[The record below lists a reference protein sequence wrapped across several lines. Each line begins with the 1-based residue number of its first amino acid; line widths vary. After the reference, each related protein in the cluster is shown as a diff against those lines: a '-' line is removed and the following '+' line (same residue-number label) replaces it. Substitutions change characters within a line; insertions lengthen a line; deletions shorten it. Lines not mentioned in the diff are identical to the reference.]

1 MNRRQKRTLLL
12 GLGLVVLLTALLLG
26 VRACK
31 AGQAEKERELQEQER
46 QENLV
51 PTKSDEFQSIAYD
64 NSATNLSFTRDEEG
78 GWIWA
83 DDPDFPLDGSYLDQ
97 LSGLIT
103 NLDPMQ
109 TITEGDTLDAY
120 GLDNP
125 SGTITA
131 TAADGAAT
139 TLILGKALS
148 DGSYY
153 LKTDDSDTVYVVA
166 SDLHDQIS
174 LGVYEMA
181 RLEEFPAL
189 TAERLKTVVIAGAQT
204 VNLKISRDAEDK
216 TVWKSGETDVTEQ
229 VSDLAS
235 ALPVLAFSACKDYN
249 PSREAVTVCGF
260 DAPAA
265 VLTVDYT
272 DDGGNEAQMVLTI
285 ANETADGS
293 GRYARLNDST
303 TIYSIS
309 DDITSAILSLAQ
321 NGLGA

>member
-12 GLGLVVLLTALLLG
+12 ALGLVVLLTALLLG
-26 VRACK
+26 VRSCK
-31 AGQAEKERELQEQER
+31 AQQAEREQELQEQKR

-51 PTKSDEFQSIAYD
+51 PTKSNEFQSIAYD
-64 NSATNLSFTRDEEG
+64 NSTTNLSFTRDEEG
-78 GWIWA
+78 SWIWA
-83 DDPDFPLDGSYLDQ
+83 DDPSFPLDGSYLEQ

-109 TITEGDTLDAY
+109 TITEGDTLEAY

-166 SDLHDQIS
+166 SDLHDHIS
-174 LGVYEMA
+174 MGVYEMA
-181 RLEEFPAL
+181 LLEEFPVL
-189 TAERLKTVVIAGAQT
+189 TADRLKTVAIAGAQT
-204 VNLKISRDAEDK
+204 VNLRVSQSAEDK
-216 TVWKSGETDVTEQ
+216 TVWTSGGTDVTEQ

-249 PSREAVTVCGF
+249 PSEEAVTVCGF
-260 DAPAA
+260 DTPAA
-265 VLTVDYT
+265 VLTVDYA
-272 DDGGNEAQMVLTI
+272 DDEGGDAQMVLTI
-285 ANETADGS
+285 ANETTDGS

-309 DDITSAILSLAQ
+309 GDMVSAILSLAQ
-321 NGLGA
+321 NGLSA

>member
-125 SGTITA
+125 SGTLTA
-131 TAADGAAT
+131 TAPTISKPTTAT
-139 TLILGKALS
+139 RC
-148 DGSYY
+148 
-153 LKTDDSDTVYVVA
+153 
-166 SDLHDQIS
+166 
-174 LGVYEMA
+174 MWW
-181 RLEEFPAL
+181 P
-189 TAERLKTVVIAGAQT
+189 QT
-204 VNLKISRDAEDK
+204 FMTRSA
-216 TVWKSGETDVTEQ
+216 W
-229 VSDLAS
+229 VSMRWRGWRSSPL
-235 ALPVLAFSACKDYN
+235 
-249 PSREAVTVCGF
+249 
-260 DAPAA
+260 
-265 VLTVDYT
+265 
-272 DDGGNEAQMVLTI
+272 
-285 ANETADGS
+285 
-293 GRYARLNDST
+293 
-303 TIYSIS
+303 
-309 DDITSAILSLAQ
+309 
-321 NGLGA
+321 